1 LIAAVFILLGAFR
14 KAERRARWAL
24 LATGA
29 IVLGFGVVV
38 NFAIAN
44 RIDFAMH
51 AVVQAWLLVGLLIPV
66 KVCSG
71 KKA

>member
-1 LIAAVFILLGAFR
+1 
-14 KAERRARWAL
+14 
-24 LATGA
+24 
-29 IVLGFGVVV
+29 VLGFGVVV